1 MVVSL
6 VVVVVLA
13 VDRVVVMVVVESIT
27 ALDDY
32 SLFFSIERLMSSII
46 VQYWM
51 FLNIQYWM
59 ILVINLWMILVQ
71 NEFHPKLI
79 LVINSWRIFDT
90 AESRE
95 KIGKYASENGNE
107 RA

>member
-46 VQYWM
+46 QYWM
-51 FLNIQYWM
+51 FLNVQYWM